1 MAGDVGDAWG
11 EESATLKMISPPR
24 AMQHL
29 VKLRQ
34 DIARNSDENATLIA
48 QRIVAA
54 VSLLSTQPEIGR
66 PGRVLGT
73 RELVIPHTP
82 YAAPYRVRKGRVEV
96 IAIFHGHQMWPEKL

>member
-1 MAGDVGDAWG
+1 MAGDVGDSRG
-11 EESATLKMISPPR
+11 EESAAMKIIWSPR
-24 AMQHL
+24 AIQHL
-29 VKLRQ
+29 VKLRKY
-34 DIARNSDENATLIA
+34 IARDSDQNPTLVA

-82 YAAPYRVRKGRVEV
+82 YVAPYRVRKGRVEV
-96 IAIFHGHQMWPEKL
+96 IAILGWAP